1 MTLGQYPTVR
11 PLLCAD
17 DKKKPALRTIVKRHD
32 AGMSRG
38 PGHRRA
44 SLSPRRVRL
53 MPTDREGMSACRGMV
68 VPRACEMESWISQ
81 PPFHLAGPVPSEQLR
96 LRSREEPVDDFE
108 IVGERF
114 RYLTLPNPW
123 VDKLCTGTLW
133 AQWP

>member
-1 MTLGQYPTVR
+1 MWERESRLLTLLV
-11 PLLCAD
+11 
-17 DKKKPALRTIVKRHD
+17 
-32 AGMSRG
+32 
-38 PGHRRA
+38 
-44 SLSPRRVRL
+44 
-53 MPTDREGMSACRGMV
+53 
-68 VPRACEMESWISQ
+68 ESWISQ

-114 RYLTLPNPW
+114 RYLTLTNPW